1 MICGSEG
8 TLGII
13 TEATMRLQHRPKW
26 RATASVRFDRF
37 MKGVDAVR
45 QIAQSPHAVLAQS
58 INRHGHDCRHL
69 RNRNHLGQV
78 PEPLQG
84 SKINHGVRASRDHA
98 TAVFIFLSLYPCLPG
113 RASALFQFYC
123 VGDTTGDLGKALE
136 KWKQLKRISMEV
148 LAEQGATVTH
158 HHAVGRDHR
167 YGYEQQTSPLF
178 RQTLA
183 AGKQCL
189 DPHGILNPG
198 VLIDPKDK
206 DIGITGVSSL

>member
-26 RATASVRFDRF
+26 RATASVHFDRF
-37 MKGVDAVR
+37 MKSVDAVR

-84 SKINHGVRASRDHA
+84 
-98 TAVFIFLSLYPCLPG
+98 
-113 RASALFQFYC
+113 
-123 VGDTTGDLGKALE
+123 GKK